1 VKPATAEAALLQVLG
16 LMETEDWDQL
26 TTLLADD
33 VELADEL
40 TATWL
45 RGRERVA
52 AYLQAQDNVVTDITN
67 AASDISSRTFGD
79 RVLVTFSL
87 RQRYLLEGMTKRETF
102 TGCAIF
108 KTDGGQPLLS
118 LFHLGEADAATNEM
132 SEPEMPV
139 TGPAPGQPI
148 GIRIRER
155 RSAAGL
161 TLRALAAQSG
171 LSPSFLSQVERSK
184 ADLTVSSLRQLAR
197 GLGTTVGDLLGE
209 DGAQRT
215 FRSRV
220 DLRDVGMMLDVF
232 LAEQPVKLDGRIIEL
247 HPGSEG
253 VEQLV
258 SPVERFVYVL
268 DGTLAVSGSAPATLN
283 AGDGAYL
290 PAGRTHLRA
299 QGNRSARFLSVHT
312 RITEEP

>member
-1 VKPATAEAALLQVLG
+1 VKAATAEAALSQILG

-52 AYLQAQDNVVTDITN
+52 AYLKAQDNVVTNITN

-87 RQRYLLEGMTKRETF
+87 RQRYLLEGVTKRETF

-108 KTDGGQPLLS
+108 KTDGSQPLLS
-118 LFHLGEADAATNEM
+118 LLHLGEADAATHH
-132 SEPEMPV
+132 STEPEMPV
-139 TGPAPGQPI
+139 TSPELGQPI
-148 GIRIRER
+148 GVRIRER

-161 TLRALAAQSG
+161 TLRALAEQSG
-171 LSPSFLSQVERSK
+171 LSPSFLSQIERSK

-197 GLGTTVGDLLGE
+197 GLGTTVGDLLG
-209 DGAQRT
+209 DAGAQRT

-220 DLRDVGMMLDVF
+220 DLRDVGMTLDVF
-232 LAEQPVKLDGRIIEL
+232 LSEQPVKLDGRIIEL

-268 DGTLAVSGSAPATLN
+268 EGTLAVSGSAPAILN

-299 QGNRSARFLSVHT
+299 QDNRSARFLSVHI